1 MFSESH
7 CHIDANSVEAIRR
20 AEEKG
25 VKLILAAGIDVE
37 SSVEAVRTA
46 KKFPTVKACVGIHP
60 WNADLYSEETVRRIG
75 DLAKSSEVVAI
86 SEIGLDYVGRR
97 DSEGKFV
104 NEYID
109 KDIQRKL
116 FQEQLRLAKKL
127 KLPTLV
133 HDRTPDDEVLDIIE
147 VIESSKVGV
156 AIHGFSKDM
165 NYARRCIDSGIF
177 LSIGQRTLFD
187 PNNKA
192 FREIVAKIP
201 LESILSETDSG
212 EPEGVI
218 KVVEKVAELKNLD
231 REYVGE
237 VTTNNLRRLLK
248 IN

>member
-1 MFSESH
+1 
-7 CHIDANSVEAIRR
+7 
-20 AEEKG
+20 
-25 VKLILAAGIDVE
+25 
-37 SSVEAVRTA
+37 
-46 KKFPTVKACVGIHP
+46 
-60 WNADLYSEETVRRIG
+60 
-75 DLAKSSEVVAI
+75 
-86 SEIGLDYVGRR
+86 
-97 DSEGKFV
+97 
-104 NEYID
+104 
-109 KDIQRKL
+109 
-116 FQEQLRLAKKL
+116 
-127 KLPTLV
+127 
-133 HDRTPDDEVLDIIE
+133 
-147 VIESSKVGV
+147 V